1 MEAKR
6 NVRLWLAGQ
15 QGGEVLRAILLG
27 HSLSG
32 LGTFRQKILLPV
44 KGASARAGW
53 QVGKT

>member
-6 NVRLWLAGQ
+6 NVRFWLARL
-15 QGGEVLRAILLG
+15 QGGEVLRAILPG

-53 QVGKT
+53 

>member
-6 NVRLWLAGQ
+6 NVRLWLARL
-15 QGGEVLRAILLG
+15 QGGEVLRAILPG

-53 QVGKT
+53 